1 MDLHLTGRS
10 RMENQ
15 PGSAL
20 LQGKDGRQG
29 TRLRDKIKG
38 RIDRSMG
45 RRAARRFSLRHR
57 QLGDRKPRHRFHS
70 WDLGQGV
77 IVRPPGSRY
86 SGLAREESH
95 AISGHP

>member
-20 LQGKDGRQG
+20 IQGKEGRQG

-45 RRAARRFSLRHR
+45 RRAGRRFSLRHR
-57 QLGDRKPRHRFHS
+57 QLGDCKPDRRHS

-77 IVRPPGSRY
+77 IARPPGSRY

-95 AISGHP
+95 SISRHP